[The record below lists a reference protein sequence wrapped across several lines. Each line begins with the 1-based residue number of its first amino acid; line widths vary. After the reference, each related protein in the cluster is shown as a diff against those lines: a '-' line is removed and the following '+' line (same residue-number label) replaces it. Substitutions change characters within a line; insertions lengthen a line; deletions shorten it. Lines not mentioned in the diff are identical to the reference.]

1 MRARMIDLFLRAP
14 WNELYGFFTK
24 GQPPLVFQLLLL
36 NTVIFALFMARRL
49 RGARAM
55 RHETAVTVQSLL
67 ILANALIM
75 FRDDLGITRF

>member
-1 MRARMIDLFLRAP
+1 MIDLFLNAP
-14 WNELYGFFTK
+14 WNELYGFFAR
-24 GQPPLVFQLLLL
+24 GEPPLVFQLLLL
-36 NTVIFALFMARRL
+36 NTVIFVLFMFRRL

-75 FRDDLGITRF
+75 FREELGLANL